1 MMSSPCQWGRLTFTS
16 SDKFAFCFSLYLI
29 VAELITNW
37 VINTS
42 TIDVASVDATWP
54 HYSPS
59 VHEEL
64 FLYAVVCTPT
74 LGEAGPTI
82 LTVEPGVN
90 SSKVERLRPYTNYT
104 AQVIALV
111 KTKPWEE
118 ISFQGS
124 EEIYFKTDEGGK

>member
-1 MMSSPCQWGRLTFTS
+1 MMFSLWGRLTFTCS
-16 SDKFAFCFSLYLI
+16 NKYAFCFSLYLI
-29 VAELITNW
+29 VAELIANW

-42 TIDVASVDATWP
+42 NIDAASVRATWP
-54 HYSPS
+54 YYSPS
-59 VHEEL
+59 LHEEL

-82 LTVEPGVN
+82 LTVDSGVT
-90 SSKVERLRPYTNYT
+90 SSKIERLRPYTNYT

-111 KTKPWEE
+111 KTSPWEG

-124 EEIYFKTDEGGK
+124 EEAYFETDEGGE